1 MRRVRIADYPLLSR
15 VRGAHPTGCLAVLL
29 LASACGAFAQ
39 TYPARPVRIVSPSS
53 PGGSSDLTGR
63 LLAQKLTEQLGQQ
76 VFVENRAG
84 AGGLIGYEH
93 VARSAPDGY
102 TLLIAPASIA
112 INTSM
117 YAKLPYSLRDFAPVT
132 LLVAATNVL
141 CVHPSLPAHDV
152 RQLITL
158 AKAQRGKLV
167 AGSAGAGTS
176 PHLSLELFKSMTG
189 TDFVIVHYKG
199 AGPGAVALLS
209 GENAFSMP
217 SAPTVMQ
224 HLKTK
229 RVRGLAVTAGKRT
242 PLLPDLPTV
251 AEAGVPGFE
260 AANWFA
266 ILVPAGV
273 PAAIVER
280 LNQEIVR
287 AVRAPELR
295 ERLNAEGAD
304 VIASTPDELAAYMK
318 SEAEKWARVIKSAGI
333 KPE

>member
-1 MRRVRIADYPLLSR
+1 MRTRVMRVALVALLTLSCG
-15 VRGAHPTGCLAVLL
+15 VLA
-29 LASACGAFAQ
+29 Q
-39 TYPARPVRIVSPSS
+39 NYPARPVRLISPSS

-63 LLAQKLTEQLGQQ
+63 LLAQKLTEQFGQQ

-84 AGGLIGYEH
+84 AGGLIGYEY

-102 TLLIAPASIA
+102 TMLIAPASIA
-112 INTSM
+112 INASIYT
-117 YAKLPYSLRDFAPVT
+117 KLPYTLLDFAPVT
-132 LLVAATNVL
+132 LLIAATNVL
-141 CVHPSLPAHDV
+141 CVHPSLPAHSV
-152 RQLITL
+152 KELIAL

-176 PHLSLELFKSMTG
+176 PHLSLELFKSMTA

-224 HLKTK
+224 HLKAK

-251 AEAGVPGFE
+251 AEAAVPGFE
-260 AANWFA
+260 SSNWFA
-266 ILVPAGV
+266 IVVPAAV
-273 PAAIVER
+273 PAAIVDR

-304 VIASTPDELAAYMK
+304 VIASTPGELASYMK
-318 SEAEKWARVIKSAGI
+318 SEAEKWAQVIKSAGI